1 MKRSPE
7 MEVLAGAIITISTC
21 TVRTPLLQ
29 DRQGSGLRHSPATF
43 KKPEKWVVAALP
55 CYLGGVG
62 EHEWWGHSLAPNLKP
77 EHTYKQGV
85 LLLLG

>member
-1 MKRSPE
+1 M
-7 MEVLAGAIITISTC
+7 
-21 TVRTPLLQ
+21 PLLQSPHALCGHLFYQ

-43 KKPEKWVVAALP
+43 KKPEKWVVTALP

-62 EHEWWGHSLAPNLKP
+62 EHEWWGHSLAPSLKP